1 MLIFTFLYYSFWDS
15 LAIAWMQL
23 LNEMSWKEMVRFLFN
38 DLLLLLRGLDLDL
51 EPLLLLFLSEK
62 MVLQF
67 SENFG
72 LLIVTPWAFNYSVDA
87 WMLYL
92 FDFLIEESRMNC
104 SSFLSIA

>member
-1 MLIFTFLYYSFWDS
+1 
-15 LAIAWMQL
+15 MQL

-38 DLLLLLRGLDLDL
+38 DLLLLLRGLDLDF

-72 LLIVTPWAFNYSVDA
+72 LLIVKPWAFNYSVDA
-87 WMLYL
+87 WMLCL
-92 FDFLIEESRMNC
+92 FDFLIEESRINC